1 VIDLLTVGEAMAA
14 VRAQGLLR
22 LGGPATVS
30 VAGAESNVAIGV
42 ARLGHVARWVGVVG
56 DDEPGVMVLRTLRAE
71 GVDTGHVR
79 THADLPTGL
88 MLRERRVGH
97 QTRVSYYRDR
107 SAGSALSADD
117 VLAAADPPPR
127 WIHVTG
133 ITPALSR
140 DADAA
145 VRAAADLAATVGAR
159 LSLDVNYRSR
169 LWSPQR
175 AAGVL
180 RPLAAH
186 ADVVVSS
193 DDELNLVAPTAAA
206 DEAAQIDALLASG
219 VGNVVVKRG
228 AGGASLHTATGQW
241 AAAAQRVPVV
251 DTVGAGD
258 AFTAGYLSALLDDL
272 PPADRLRRAVAC
284 GAFAVATDGDWEG
297 LPTRND
303 LALLDLAAGAAL
315 R

>member
-1 VIDLLTVGEAMAA
+1 VIDLLTVGEAMAV
-14 VRAQGLLR
+14 VRAQGSLR

-30 VAGAESNVAIGV
+30 MAGAESTVAIGV
-42 ARLGHVARWVGVVG
+42 ARLGHAARWVGVVG

-79 THADLPTGL
+79 THPHRPTGL
-88 MLRERRVGH
+88 MLRERRVGD

-107 SAGSALSADD
+107 SAGSTLSAAD

-127 WIHVTG
+127 WLHLTG

-140 DADAA
+140 DAYAA
-145 VRAAADLAATVGAR
+145 VTAAAGLAATVGAR
-159 LSLDVNYRSR
+159 LSLDVNYRGR
-169 LWSPQR
+169 LWSARR
-175 AAGVL
+175 AADTL

-186 ADVVVSS
+186 ADVVVAS
-193 DDELNLVAPTAAA
+193 DDELRLVAPGSAA
-206 DEAAQIDALLASG
+206 DEAAQIDALLACG
-219 VGNVVVKRG
+219 VRQVVVKRG
-228 AGGASLHTATGQW
+228 ADGASLHTATGQW
-241 AAAAQRVPVV
+241 AAAAHRVPVV

-272 PPADRLRRAVAC
+272 PPADRLARAVAC
-284 GAFAVATDGDWEG
+284 GAFAVASDGDWEA
-297 LPTRND
+297 LPTRRD
-303 LALLDLAAGAAL
+303 LALLDLPAGAAV